1 MISDAAS
8 HGAPVELERLD
19 GEVVV
24 VTLSRHAERNAL
36 SRDVLEA
43 LFEALEVAAT
53 GARAMV
59 LTGGPDVFC
68 AGGDLGFL
76 HRALSAGNHAEV
88 RETKFLLVD
97 VVRRLRALPMPT
109 IAAVEGLAV
118 GAGLAL
124 AFGADIR
131 IAGRRASFIPGY
143 LAVGASPDGG
153 VSHHL
158 VRTRI
163 VALVLNKRLSS
174 EELLA
179 TGLVQE
185 VVDDGAA
192 LERAVTVARGLTEL
206 SPDALLV
213 TRKVLDT
220 ASTLGFDAQLEAEA
234 EAFGLLLDTP
244 AFREAIAKYG
254 GA

>member
-1 MISDAAS
+1 MSVISDAAS

-76 HRALSAGNHAEV
+76 HRALAAGNHAEV
-88 RETKFLLVD
+88 RETLFLLVD

-153 VSHHL
+153 VRSWTTAPL
-158 VRTRI
+158 SNGQSPWRAVSPSSRRTRSSSRGKCWTPRRRSDSSPARSGGGGVRTAPRY
-163 VALVLNKRLSS
+163 ACL
-174 EELLA
+174 
-179 TGLVQE
+179 
-185 VVDDGAA
+185 
-192 LERAVTVARGLTEL
+192 
-206 SPDALLV
+206 P
-213 TRKVLDT
+213 
-220 ASTLGFDAQLEAEA
+220 
-234 EAFGLLLDTP
+234 
-244 AFREAIAKYG
+244 
-254 GA
+254 

>member
-1 MISDAAS
+1 MCS
-8 HGAPVELERLD
+8 AP
-19 GEVVV
+19 
-24 VTLSRHAERNAL
+24 
-36 SRDVLEA
+36 
-43 LFEALEVAAT
+43 AAT
-53 GARAMV
+53 SDSSTARS
-59 LTGGPDVFC
+59 LPE
-68 AGGDLGFL
+68 
-76 HRALSAGNHAEV
+76 NHAEV
-88 RETKFLLVD
+88 RETLFLLVD

-158 VRTRI
+158 VRALGSSQALA
-163 VALVLNKRLSS
+163 ALVLNKRLSS
-174 EELLA
+174 EELRA